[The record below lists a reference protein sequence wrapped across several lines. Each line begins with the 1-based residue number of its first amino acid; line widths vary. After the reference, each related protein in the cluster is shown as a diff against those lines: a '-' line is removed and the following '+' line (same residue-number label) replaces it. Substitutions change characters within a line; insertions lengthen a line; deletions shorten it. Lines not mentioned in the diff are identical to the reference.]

1 MWAQF
6 LATSVVAVGLLIPE
20 LRCLGKKYGVVFSAA
35 VGGCAVLIV
44 SGWLL
49 ALVLTASG
57 LTGIFSTLRSWQL
70 AANFIMPLSAFLYS
84 RRYYSVTPSL
94 FPAGIVFAAV
104 SMVFAGI
111 EFSYA
116 Y

>member
-1 MWAQF
+1 MRARI

-20 LRCLGKKYGVVFSAA
+20 LRRLAKKYGVIFSAA
-35 VGGCAVLIV
+35 VGGCAVLLV

-70 AANFIMPLSAFLYS
+70 ALTIILPLSAFLFA

-94 FPAGIVFAAV
+94 FPSGIVLAAV
-104 SMVFAGI
+104 SMVFGGI
-111 EFSYA
+111 DFSYA

>member
-1 MWAQF
+1 MWAHF
-6 LATSVVAVGLLIPE
+6 LASSVVAIGLLIPE
-20 LRCLGKKYGVVFSAA
+20 LRRLAKKYGVIFSAA
-35 VGGCAVLIV
+35 FGGCGVLLV

-70 AANFIMPLSAFLYS
+70 ALTFILPLSAFLFA

-94 FPAGIVFAAV
+94 FPCGIGFAAV
-104 SMVFAGI
+104 STVFAGI
-111 EFSYA
+111 EISYA

>member
-1 MWAQF
+1 MWAHF
-6 LATSVVAVGLLIPE
+6 LATSVVSVGLSIPE
-20 LRCLGKKYGVVFSAA
+20 LRRLAKKYGVIFSAA
-35 VGGCAVLIV
+35 VGGSAVLLV

-70 AANFIMPLSAFLYS
+70 ALTFILPLSAFLYS

-94 FPAGIVFAAV
+94 FPTGIVFAAV